1 MTSRERVTD
10 RLRLRPAEP
19 GGVEFLTRVHAARGA
34 GTADTRRVQTFV
46 RDSEI
51 WWRSHGYG
59 VWVASWRDGG
69 HPAAW
74 CSLRPL
80 REPSEPELSYGVRA
94 EDRGV
99 GLATEAAGGA
109 LAHAFALP
117 HVRSVWAA
125 TTPAHAA
132 SIRVMQ
138 KLGMICRRRTLLEG
152 IDSVIYS
159 IDRGEFERRDRSLAT
174 R

>member
-1 MTSRERVTD
+1 
-10 RLRLRPAEP
+10 LRPAQP
-19 GGVEFLTRVHAARGA
+19 GDVEFLTRVHAARGA

-51 WWRSHGYG
+51 WWRLHG
-59 VWVASWRDGG
+59 
-69 HPAAW
+69 
-74 CSLRPL
+74 C
-80 REPSEPELSYGVRA
+80 
-94 EDRGV
+94 
-99 GLATEAAGGA
+99 GA

-125 TTPAHAA
+125 TTPTHAA

-138 KLGMICRRRTLLEG
+138 KLGMLCRRRTLLEG

-159 IDRGEFERRDRSLAT
+159 IDRGEFERRDRSFTT